1 MAPRGTWIKLPTALL
16 LVTCALTATSTG
28 RAAPCPALGYYK
40 QLGYKTGRNIK
51 LQSACTC
58 GANANQTLDVCEKY
72 HYCDA
77 SKTSGQRCSS
87 RPFDK
92 CEYTD
97 GKTRNDEANGDCKCD
112 NKYGNIKADDCT
124 AVSGRFC
131 NADNSYGCSL
141 TNPYAKTSAP
151 APGPSAGSLTPL
163 ENLGPKACTTS
174 TPCSTCQGNCVN
186 DDDCRGTLQCY
197 RTESSVD
204 NPISG
209 CGMEGMK
216 LWYGY
221 CYCDSDSIIPCDVWT
236 PSSSLEVDDGGIWFA
251 LPLPYIVAVIFCAVL
266 QVALCIKDRKRWK
279 PNLVPYSA
287 EHTQPLQLGTS
298 ASDAYA
304 WLERWAAN
312 GAKWIV
318 PSDCKEGQSGQTE
331 GQGFHV
337 GARFVTTY
345 SKQTWSRG
353 HGGGNHGGRGG
364 RMHTTHT
371 NTSWD
376 VLEADQN
383 QCLVKFRSQTK
394 AKTTGVSQMGNPG
407 RGHLDCTFHFQ
418 NGPNGWCVLVI
429 TSTMYSDTNAD
440 FVWWKNLLLILW
452 FVPCCQCIMC
462 YVTFSLRCW
471 HDASDDS
478 RQGTIVQ
485 ANKVVGQRISMALQR
500 TVQSNNNNN
509 MQQQSQTML
518 LATAHEVVQQ
528 PVIAALPG
536 SMAMGS
542 VVAVAPQPQLFQ
554 VQLPS
559 GCTAG
564 QLLTV
569 QAPNGQQ
576 VQISV
581 PTNGVPGQILQLPY
595 PNNRQPP
602 LMTASGATVYPM
614 DAV

>member
-1 MAPRGTWIKLPTALL
+1 MKLPQLNNSLSRAMAPRGTWIKLPTALL
-16 LVTCALTATSTG
+16 LCALTTTSTDS
-28 RAAPCPALGYYK
+28 AAPCPAF
-40 QLGYKTGRNIK
+40 QGYKNGRNIK
-51 LQSACTC
+51 IQSACTC

-77 SKTSGQRCSS
+77 SETSGQRCSS

-97 GKTRNDEANGDCKCD
+97 GETTNDEANGDCKCD
-112 NKYGNIKADDCT
+112 NKFGTIKADDCT

-141 TNPYAKTSAP
+141 TSPYAKKDTPASTP
-151 APGPSAGSLTPL
+151 APDSRSLTPL
-163 ENLGPKACTTS
+163 ENLGTKACTTS
-174 TPCSTCQGNCVN
+174 TPCSTCQGNCIN
-186 DDDCRGTLQCY
+186 DEDCRGTLQCY
-197 RTESSVD
+197 RTKSSVD

-216 LWYGY
+216 YRYGY
-221 CYCDSDSIIPCDVWT
+221 CYCDSDSITVCD
-236 PSSSLEVDDGGIWFA
+236 LEVDDGGIWLASPF
-251 LPLPYIVAVIFCAVL
+251 IVVVIFCIVL
-266 QVALCIKDRKRWK
+266 QVALCIKNRNRWK

-304 WLERWAAN
+304 WLERWALN

-318 PSDCKEGQSGQTE
+318 PGDCKEGQSGQTQ

-345 SKQTWSRG
+345 SKQIWSR
-353 HGGGNHGGRGG
+353 R
-364 RMHTTHT
+364 RVHTTHT
-371 NTSWD
+371 TTSWD
-376 VLEADQN
+376 VLEAEQN

-394 AKTTGVSQMGNPG
+394 EKTTGVVQFGNPG

-418 NGPNGWCVLVI
+418 NGPNGQCVLVI

-452 FVPCCQCIMC
+452 LIPPFQCIMC
-462 YVTFSLRCW
+462 FLTFGLRCW
-471 HDASDDS
+471 HGTSDDS
-478 RQGTIVQ
+478 RQRTIVQ
-485 ANKVVGQRISMALQR
+485 ANKVVGQRISLALQT
-500 TVQSNNNNN
+500 TVQSNGNNN

-536 SMAMGS
+536 SMTMGS

-559 GCTAG
+559 GCTPG

-569 QAPNGQQ
+569 QAPNEQQ

-581 PTNGVPGQILQLPY
+581 PTNAVPGQILQLPY
-595 PNNRQPP
+595 PNNTQPP
-602 LMTASGATVYPM
+602 LITASGTTVPYGRGLI
-614 DAV
+614 V